1 VLTDQLQNLTGKYLA
16 GLGLDLGVTNQAD
29 YSTGSAQSR
38 TDLNVAVRRQ
48 LLNNRLTVR
57 LGTDVPLSGN
67 AGTQATQG
75 SSAASNFAGDVSLE
89 YTLLADGRLRLRA
102 FRQNAYEDIDGNIV
116 RTGAS
121 LVFQRDYNNL
131 QDLFA
136 KIAPEVKRDMR
147 EARKQDKKDTE
158 ERKRREQ
165 QQADSAAAVN
175 NPSTARRDTTRR
187 PATSQ

>member
-1 VLTDQLQNLTGKYLA
+1 
-16 GLGLDLGVTNQAD
+16 
-29 YSTGSAQSR
+29 
-38 TDLNVAVRRQ
+38 
-48 LLNNRLTVR
+48 
-57 LGTDVPLSGN
+57 VP
-67 AGTQATQG
+67 AT
-75 SSAASNFAGDVSLE
+75 L
-89 YTLLADGRLRLRA
+89 RLRLRA

-147 EARKQDKKDTE
+147 AARKQDKKDTE
-158 ERKRREQ
+158 ERKRHEQ